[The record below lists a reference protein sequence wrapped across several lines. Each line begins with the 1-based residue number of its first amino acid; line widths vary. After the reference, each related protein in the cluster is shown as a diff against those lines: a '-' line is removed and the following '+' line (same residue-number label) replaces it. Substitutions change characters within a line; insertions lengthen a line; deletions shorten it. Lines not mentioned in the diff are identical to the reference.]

1 MKVKK
6 LVLLTLLVA
15 MFSASVAVAAENY
28 VRKVDNFFILI
39 DRSGSMDEKYV
50 GTKETKIVLAKA
62 LLERMNAMIPELGYQ
77 GALSTAAPSG
87 EIQAL
92 EAYTT
97 AGYGA
102 SIAKVPTLI
111 GSNPT
116 PLGVGLRGLEPAL
129 QGAVGRS
136 AVIILSDGREN
147 TGEGSVKVAAALA
160 EKYGACFHTIS
171 YADSVNG
178 NQPLLDAITA
188 LKQPCGVGASAADLA
203 DDAALQKFV
212 KDVFYDDATAAVDPC
227 SLDDDKDGVNNCID
241 KCPDTLPGLA
251 VDADGCPIDDIV
263 TLKINF
269 DFDKSDIK
277 PQYHQ
282 ELADFASYMRQQ
294 QSFTVVEIAGHTDS
308 VGTDEY
314 NQKLSERRAKA
325 VRDYLVN
332 ELGMDTNLFSA
343 VGYGE
348 SKPIST
354 NDTDEGRAENRRILA
369 ELKGVYK
376 KK

>member
-1 MKVKK
+1 MKVNKLAVLSLL
-6 LVLLTLLVA
+6 LVL
-15 MFSASVAVAAENY
+15 FSASVAVAADNY
-28 VRKVDNFFILI
+28 VRKVDNFFILV

-50 GTKETKIVLAKA
+50 GTKDTKIVLAKA

-77 GALSTAAPSG
+77 GGLSTAAPAG
-87 EIQAL
+87 QLQAL

-116 PLGVGLRGLEPAL
+116 PLGVGLAALEPAL
-129 QGAVGRS
+129 QSAVGRN
-136 AVIILSDGREN
+136 AIIIVSDGREN

-160 EKYGACFHTIS
+160 EKYGVCFHTIS
-171 YADSVNG
+171 FADTVNG

-188 LKQPCGVGASAADLA
+188 LKPCGVGASAAQLA

-227 SLDDDKDGVNNCID
+227 SLDDDGDGVNNCID
-241 KCPDTLPGLA
+241 KCPDTIKGMA
-251 VDADGCPIDDIV
+251 VDADGCPIADIV

-308 VGTDEY
+308 VGSDEY

-348 SKPIST
+348 SKPIAT
-354 NDTDEGRAENRRILA
+354 NDTDAGRAENRRILA
-369 ELKGVYK
+369 ELKGVFK

>member
-28 VRKVDNFFILI
+28 VRKVDNFFILV

-77 GALSTAAPSG
+77 GALSTAAPAG
-87 EIQAL
+87 ELQGL
-92 EAYTT
+92 EAYST
-97 AGYGA
+97 ASFGD

-116 PLGVGLRGLEPAL
+116 PLGVGLAELEPAL

-171 YADSVNG
+171 YADTVNG
-178 NQPLLDAITA
+178 NQALLDAITA
-188 LKQPCGVGASAADLA
+188 LKPCGVGASAAQLA
-203 DDAALQKFV
+203 DDAALQQFV
-212 KDVFYDDATAAVDPC
+212 KDVFYDDATAVDPC
-227 SLDDDKDGVNNCID
+227 SLDDDNDGVNNCID
-241 KCPDTLPGLA
+241 KCPDTLAGLA
-251 VDADGCPIDDIV
+251 VDAEGCPIDDIV
-263 TLKINF
+263 TLRVFF
-269 DFDKSDIK
+269 DFDKSEIK
-277 PQYHQ
+277 PEYYQ

-308 VGTDEY
+308 IGTEEY

-332 ELGMDTNLFSA
+332 THGMDPDLFSA

-348 SKPIST
+348 SKPIAS
-354 NDTDEGRAENRRILA
+354 NDTEEGRAKNRRILA

>member
-1 MKVKK
+1 MKVNK
-6 LVLLTLLVA
+6 LVMLSLLLVL
-15 MFSASVAVAAENY
+15 FSASVAVAADNY
-28 VRKVDNFFILI
+28 VRKVDNFFILV

-50 GTKETKIVLAKA
+50 DTKETKIVLAKA

-77 GALSTAAPSG
+77 GALSTAAPAG
-87 EIQAL
+87 ELQAL

-116 PLGVGLRGLEPAL
+116 PLGVGLAALEPAL
-129 QGAVGRS
+129 QSAVGRN
-136 AVIILSDGREN
+136 AVIIVSDGREN

-171 YADSVNG
+171 FADTVNG
-178 NQPLLDAITA
+178 NQALLDSITA
-188 LKQPCGVGASAADLA
+188 LKPCGVGASAAQLA

-212 KDVFYDDATAAVDPC
+212 KDVFYDDATAVDPC
-227 SLDDDKDGVNNCID
+227 SLDDDGDGVNNCID
-241 KCPDTLPGLA
+241 KCPDTIKGLS
-251 VDADGCPIDDIV
+251 VDADGCPIADIV
-263 TLKINF
+263 TLKVNF

-308 VGTDEY
+308 VGSDAY

-348 SKPIST
+348 GKPIAT
-354 NDTDEGRAENRRILA
+354 NDTDAGRAENRRILA

>member
-1 MKVKK
+1 MKVNK
-6 LVLLTLLVA
+6 LALLTLLLVL
-15 MFSASVAVAAENY
+15 FSATAAVAADNY
-28 VRKVDNFFILI
+28 VRKVDNFFILV
-39 DRSGSMDEKYV
+39 DRSGSMDQKYV
-50 GTKETKIVLAKA
+50 GTPDRKIVLAKS

-77 GALSTAAPSG
+77 GALNTAAPAG
-87 EIQAL
+87 QLQAL

-102 SIAKVPTLI
+102 SLAKVPTLI

-116 PLGVGLRGLEPAL
+116 PLGSGLAALEPAL
-129 QGAVGRS
+129 QSAVGRN
-136 AVIILSDGREN
+136 AVIVVSDGQEN
-147 TGEGSVKVAAALA
+147 MGEGSVKVAAALA
-160 EKYGACFHTIS
+160 EKYGVCFHTIS
-171 YADSVNG
+171 FADTVNG
-178 NQPLLDAITA
+178 NQALLDAMTA
-188 LKQPCGVGASAADLA
+188 LKPCGVAVSAAQLA

-212 KDVFYDDATAAVDPC
+212 KDVFYDDATAVDPC
-227 SLDDDKDGVNNCID
+227 SLDDDGDGVNNCLD
-241 KCPDTLPGLA
+241 KCPDTLPGLL
-251 VDADGCPIDDIV
+251 VDADGCPIADVV
-263 TLKINF
+263 TLKVFF

-308 VGTDEY
+308 VGSDEY

-332 ELGMDTNLFSA
+332 ELGMDANLFSA

-348 SKPIST
+348 SQPIAT
-354 NDTDEGRAENRRILA
+354 NDTEEGRAMNRRIIA

>member
-6 LVLLTLLVA
+6 LVLLALLVA

-28 VRKVDNFFILI
+28 VRKVDNFIILV

-50 GTKETKIVLAKA
+50 GTKDKKIVLAKA
-62 LLERMNAMIPELGYQ
+62 LLERMNGMIPELGYM
-77 GALSTAAPSG
+77 GGLNTAAPVG
-87 EIQAL
+87 ELQAL
-92 EAYTT
+92 EAYSN

-102 SIAKVPTLI
+102 SLAKVPTLI

-116 PLGVGLRGLEPAL
+116 PLGHGLAALEPAL
-129 QGAVGRS
+129 QSAVGRN
-136 AVIILSDGREN
+136 AVIIVSDGQEN
-147 TGEGSVKVAAALA
+147 LGEGSLKVAAELA
-160 EKYGACFHTIS
+160 EKYGVCFHTIS
-171 YADSVNG
+171 FADTVNG

-188 LKQPCGVGASAADLA
+188 LKPCGVGASAAQLA
-203 DDAALQKFV
+203 DDAALTKFV
-212 KDVFYDDATAAVDPC
+212 QDVFYEKSAADPC
-227 SLDDDKDGVNNCID
+227 ALDDDNDGVNNCID
-241 KCPDTLPGLA
+241 KCPDTIKGLA
-251 VDADGCPIDDIV
+251 VDADGCPIADIV

-277 PQYHQ
+277 PQYYQ

-332 ELGMDTNLFSA
+332 ELGMDDKLFSA

-348 SKPIST
+348 SKPIAS
-354 NDTDEGRAENRRILA
+354 NDTDAGRAENRRILA
-369 ELKGVYK
+369 ELKGVFK

>member
-1 MKVKK
+1 MKVNK
-6 LVLLTLLVA
+6 LVMLTLLLVL
-15 MFSASVAVAAENY
+15 FSATAAVAADNY
-28 VRKVDNFFILI
+28 VRKVDNFFILV

-50 GTKETKIVLAKA
+50 GTKDTKIVLAKA

-77 GALSTAAPSG
+77 GALSTAAPAG
-87 EIQAL
+87 QLQGL

-102 SIAKVPTLI
+102 SITKVPTLI

-116 PLGVGLRGLEPAL
+116 PLGVGLAALEPAL
-129 QGAVGRS
+129 QGAVGRN
-136 AVIILSDGREN
+136 AVIVVSDGREN

-160 EKYGACFHTIS
+160 EKYGVCFHTIS
-171 YADSVNG
+171 FADTVNG

-188 LKQPCGVGASAADLA
+188 LKPCGVGVSAAQLA
-203 DDAALQKFV
+203 DDAAMQKFV

-227 SLDDDKDGVNNCID
+227 SLDDDNDGVNNCID

-251 VDADGCPIDDIV
+251 VDADGCPIADVV
-263 TLKINF
+263 TLRVFF

-277 PQYHQ
+277 PEFHQ
-282 ELADFASYMRQQ
+282 ELAEFASYMRQQ

-308 VGTDEY
+308 VGSDEY

-325 VRDYLVN
+325 VRDYMVN

-348 SKPIST
+348 SKPIAS
-354 NDTDEGRAENRRILA
+354 NETDEGRAKNRRILA

>member
-1 MKVKK
+1 MKVNK
-6 LVLLTLLVA
+6 LVMLSLLLVL
-15 MFSASVAVAAENY
+15 FSASVVVAADNY
-28 VRKVDNFFILI
+28 VRKVDNFFILV

-50 GTKETKIVLAKA
+50 GTADKKIVLAKA
-62 LLERMNAMIPELGYQ
+62 LLERMNGMIPELGYQ
-77 GALSTAAPSG
+77 GGLNTAAPAG
-87 EIQAL
+87 ELQAL
-92 EAYTT
+92 EAYTN

-102 SIAKVPTLI
+102 SLAKVPTLI

-116 PLGVGLRGLEPAL
+116 PLGEGLAALEPAL
-129 QGAVGRS
+129 QSAVGRN
-136 AVIILSDGREN
+136 AVIIVSDGQEN
-147 TGEGSVKVAAALA
+147 MGEGSVKVAAALA
-160 EKYGACFHTIS
+160 EKYGVCFHTIS
-171 YADSVNG
+171 YADTVNG
-178 NQPLLDAITA
+178 NQALLDAITA
-188 LKQPCGVGASAADLA
+188 LKPCGVSASAAQLA

-212 KDVFYDDATAAVDPC
+212 KDVFYDDAAVDPC
-227 SLDDDKDGVNNCID
+227 SLDDDGDGVNNCID
-241 KCPDTLPGLA
+241 KCPDTIKGLS
-251 VDADGCPIDDIV
+251 VDADGCPIADIV

-308 VGTDEY
+308 VGTDAY

-325 VRDYLVN
+325 VRDYLVK
-332 ELGMDTNLFSA
+332 ELGMDDKLFSA

-348 SKPIST
+348 SKPIAT
-354 NDTDEGRAENRRILA
+354 NDTDAGRAENRRILA

>member
-6 LVLLTLLVA
+6 LVLLALLVA
-15 MFSASVAVAAENY
+15 MCSASVAVAAENY
-28 VRKVDNFFILI
+28 VRKVDNFFILV

-77 GALSTAAPSG
+77 GALSTAAPAG
-87 EIQAL
+87 ELQAL

-102 SIAKVPTLI
+102 SIAKIPTVI

-116 PLGVGLRGLEPAL
+116 PLGVGLAGLEPAL

-136 AVIILSDGREN
+136 AVIVVSDGREN

-171 YADSVNG
+171 FADTVNG

-212 KDVFYDDATAAVDPC
+212 KDVFYDDATAVDPC
-227 SLDDDKDGVNNCID
+227 SLDDDGDGVNNCID
-241 KCPDTLPGLA
+241 KCPDTIKGLA
-251 VDADGCPIDDIV
+251 VDAAGCPIDDIV

-277 PQYHQ
+277 PEYHQ

-348 SKPIST
+348 SKPIAT
-354 NDTDEGRAENRRILA
+354 NDTDAGRAENRRILA

>member
-6 LVLLTLLVA
+6 LVLLALLVA
-15 MFSASVAVAAENY
+15 MCSASVAVAAENY
-28 VRKVDNFFILI
+28 VRKVDNFFILV

-50 GTKETKIVLAKA
+50 GTKDTKIVLAKG

-77 GALSTAAPSG
+77 GALSTAAPAG
-87 EIQAL
+87 ELQSL

-97 AGYGA
+97 AGYGT
-102 SIAKVPTLI
+102 SIAKIPTVI

-116 PLGVGLRGLEPAL
+116 PLGVGLAGLEPAL

-136 AVIILSDGREN
+136 AVIVVSDGREN

-171 YADSVNG
+171 FADTVNG
-178 NQPLLDAITA
+178 NQALLDAITA
-188 LKQPCGVGASAADLA
+188 LKPCGVGASAAQLA
-203 DDAALQKFV
+203 DDAALQQFV
-212 KDVFYDDATAAVDPC
+212 KDVFYDDATAVDPC
-227 SLDDDKDGVNNCID
+227 SLDDDGDGVNNCID
-241 KCPDTLPGLA
+241 KCPDTIKGLA
-251 VDADGCPIDDIV
+251 VDAAGCPIDDIV
-263 TLKINF
+263 TLRVYF

-277 PQYHQ
+277 PEYHQ

-348 SKPIST
+348 GKPIAT
-354 NDTDEGRAENRRILA
+354 NDTDEGRAKNRRILA

>member
-1 MKVKK
+1 MKVNK
-6 LVLLTLLVA
+6 LALLTLLLVL
-15 MFSASVAVAAENY
+15 FSATAAVAADNY
-28 VRKVDNFFILI
+28 VRKVDNFFILV
-39 DRSGSMDEKYV
+39 DRSGSMDDKYV
-50 GTKETKIVLAKA
+50 GTPDRKIVLAKS

-77 GALSTAAPSG
+77 GGLNTAAPAG
-87 EIQAL
+87 ELQAL
-92 EAYTT
+92 EAYTN

-102 SIAKVPTLI
+102 SLAKIPTLI

-116 PLGVGLRGLEPAL
+116 PLGHGLAALEPAL
-129 QGAVGRS
+129 QAAVGRT
-136 AVIILSDGREN
+136 AVIVVSDGQEN
-147 TGEGSVKVAAALA
+147 MGEGSIKVAAALA
-160 EKYGACFHTIS
+160 EKYGVCFHTVS
-171 YADSVNG
+171 FADTVNG
-178 NQPLLDAITA
+178 NQALLDAITA
-188 LKQPCGVGASAADLA
+188 LKPCGVGVSAAQLA

-212 KDVFYDDATAAVDPC
+212 QDVFYDKGAVDPC
-227 SLDDDKDGVNNCID
+227 SLDDDNDGVNNCID

-251 VDADGCPIDDIV
+251 VDADGCPIADVV
-263 TLKINF
+263 TLRVFF

-277 PQYHQ
+277 PEYHQ

-308 VGTDEY
+308 VGSDEY

-348 SKPIST
+348 SQPIAS
-354 NDTDEGRAENRRILA
+354 NDTDEGRAQNRRIIA
-369 ELKGVYK
+369 ELKGVFK